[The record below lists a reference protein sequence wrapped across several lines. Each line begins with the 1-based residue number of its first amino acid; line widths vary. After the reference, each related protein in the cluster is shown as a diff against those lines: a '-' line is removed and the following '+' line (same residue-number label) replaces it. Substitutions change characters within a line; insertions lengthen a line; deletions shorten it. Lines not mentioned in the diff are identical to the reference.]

1 MGKWE
6 KQINVIPLAWGKASI
21 FPPHNAISPNPPHNL
36 PKKVCSVVTCILF
49 VFSALIE
56 TVVTLLLNK
65 ISGSDKNKL
74 TPTSNV
80 HVKKVLA
87 LDGSRAVNNETKPSE
102 VPKCQKFYLLT
113 GAFDTIFLI
122 IFLSLFSLFNAVYWS
137 DLLST

>member
-1 MGKWE
+1 MVMTALLTLITMFGALSVFTP
-6 KQINVIPLAWGKASI
+6 QISYTTKLDNWM
-21 FPPHNAISPNPPHNL
+21 
-36 PKKVCSVVTCILF
+36 VTCILF

-74 TPTSNV
+74 TPKSNV
-80 HVKKVLA
+80 HVKNVKA
-87 LDGSRAVNNETKPSE
+87 IDGSRTVNNDTKLSE
-102 VPKCQKFYLLT
+102 VPKCQKLYLLT
-113 GAFDTIFLI
+113 GAIDTIFLI

>member
-1 MGKWE
+1 MVMTALLTLITMFGALSVFTP
-6 KQINVIPLAWGKASI
+6 QISYTTKLDNWM
-21 FPPHNAISPNPPHNL
+21 
-36 PKKVCSVVTCILF
+36 VTCILF

-65 ISGSDKNKL
+65 ISGPDKNKL
-74 TPTSNV
+74 TPPSNL
-80 HVKKVLA
+80 HVKNVKA
-87 LDGSRAVNNETKPSE
+87 IDGSRTVNNDTKPSE

-113 GAFDTIFLI
+113 GAIDTIFLI

>member
-1 MGKWE
+1 MVMTALLTLITMFGALSVFTP
-6 KQINVIPLAWGKASI
+6 QISYTTKLDNWI
-21 FPPHNAISPNPPHNL
+21 
-36 PKKVCSVVTCILF
+36 VTCILF

-80 HVKKVLA
+80 HVKNVKA
-87 LDGSRAVNNETKPSE
+87 IDGSRTVNDTKLSE
-102 VPKCQKFYLLT
+102 VPKCQKLYLLT
-113 GAFDTIFLI
+113 GAIDTIFLI